1 MPRKFDTPDYFK
13 SDLISGL
20 KRRDAGVGRKDF
32 SPIELNLN
40 GINFRIARHF
50 GFCFGVENAIEI
62 AFKAVKEN
70 PGKRVFLLSEMIHNP
85 LVNSNL
91 LDQGVQFL
99 QRPDGTQIVPF
110 DSLKPDDIVILPAF
124 GVTVETLKILESKG
138 VDPQRYNATC
148 PFVEKVWKRSA
159 QLGQAGFSVIIH
171 GKHFHEETR
180 ATFSHAALNAPSV
193 VIRNLAEAHLL
204 GRFILGEA
212 EAQQF
217 FTDFAGKFTDGFN
230 PETDLVRLGV
240 VNQTTMLA
248 EETREIG
255 EYIRSILERRYG
267 ADKLSYHFADTRD
280 TLCYATSENQSSVK
294 SLIEAGGDLAIVVGG
309 YNSSNTAHL
318 AKLCSSKV
326 PATFHIQGPD
336 DIRSG
341 SLIRHIPFG
350 AKEPVES
357 ENWFVRGIKNASNR
371 CVSGDNSA
379 VVCSEATV
387 LVTAGASTPDSTV
400 QEVIERIAEFH
411 GIPGTA

>member
-1 MPRKFDTPDYFK
+1 MPRKFDTPDFFK
-13 SDLISGL
+13 SDLISSL
-20 KRRDAGVGRKDF
+20 KRRDSGVGRKDF
-32 SPIELNLN
+32 SPIELEMN

-85 LVNSNL
+85 LVNRNL

-99 QRPDGTQIVPF
+99 QKPDGTQIVPF
-110 DSLKPDDIVILPAF
+110 DNLQPEDVVILPAF
-124 GVTVETLKILESKG
+124 GVTVETLKILESRG

-159 QLGQAGFSVIIH
+159 QLGQAGYSVIIH

-180 ATFSHAALNAPSV
+180 ATFSHAALNAHSV
-193 VIRNLAEAHLL
+193 VIRNISEAHLL
-204 GRFILGEA
+204 GRYILGEA
-212 EAQQF
+212 DPQQF
-217 FTDFAGKFTDGFN
+217 FLDFKGKFTEGFDPN
-230 PETDLVRLGV
+230 RDLIRLGV

-255 EYIRSILERRYG
+255 EYIRSILEKRFG
-267 ADKLSYHFADTRD
+267 SENLSHHYADTRD

-294 SLIEAGGDLAIVVGG
+294 SLIEGGGDLAIVVGG

-318 AKLCSSKV
+318 ARLCSSRV
-326 PATFHIQGPD
+326 PATFHIQGAD
-336 DIRSG
+336 DIRSS

-350 AKEPVES
+350 AKEPIES
-357 ENWFVRGIKNASNR
+357 HNWFVKSTVGK
-371 CVSGDNSA
+371 GP
-379 VVCSEATV
+379 TV

-400 QEVIERIAEFH
+400 QEVIERIAEFY
-411 GIPGTA
+411 GDNNGDTGLGSKIGAIR

>member
-1 MPRKFDTPDYFK
+1 MPRKFDTPDYFR

-20 KRRDAGVGRKDF
+20 KRRDSGVGRKDF
-32 SPIELNLN
+32 SPIELELS

-70 PGKRVFLLSEMIHNP
+70 PGERVFLLSEMIHNP
-85 LVNSNL
+85 LVNRNL

-99 QRPDGTQIVPF
+99 QRPDGTQIVSF
-110 DSLKPDDIVILPAF
+110 ESLKPEDVVILPAF
-124 GVTVETLKILESKG
+124 GVTVETLKILESRG

-159 QLGQAGFSVIIH
+159 QLGQAGYSVIIH

-193 VIRNLAEAHLL
+193 VIRNLTEAHLL
-204 GRFILGEA
+204 GNYILGEA
-212 EAQQF
+212 PPEQF
-217 FTDFAGKFTDGFN
+217 FVDFNGKFTEGFD
-230 PETDLVRLGV
+230 PERDLIRLGV

-255 EYIRSILERRYG
+255 EFIRSILEKRYG
-267 ADKLSYHFADTRD
+267 TEKLSHHYADTRD

-294 SLIEAGGDLAIVVGG
+294 SLIEDGGDLAIVVGG

-326 PATFHIQGPD
+326 SATFHIQGPD
-336 DIRSG
+336 DIRSKC
-341 SLIRHIPFG
+341 LIRHIPFG
-350 AKEPVES
+350 AKEPIES
-357 ENWFVRGIKNASNR
+357 NDWFVKNAVGKAS
-371 CVSGDNSA
+371 
-379 VVCSEATV
+379 TV

-400 QEVIERIAEFH
+400 QDVIERIAQLH
-411 GIPGTA
+411 GVENVKSGLGGEVPL